1 MNFVRS
7 TRSIF
12 VKNDEGKAF
21 RLQLPKLK
29 VTGMN
34 EYGKMEFEVNEE
46 FTKVWNDI
54 DGECREYATLQWS
67 ENPKDGK
74 FRVKIDEK
82 THIFNSH
89 SELESD
95 PKFVGRFV
103 TCIIEIQS
111 VYTFKGY
118 SGITCRIHQ
127 LKIHDPVCL
136 FTEDD

>member
-1 MNFVRS
+1 MNFVKS

-12 VKNDEGKAF
+12 VKNDDGKSF
-21 RLQLPKLK
+21 RIQIPKLK
-29 VTGMN
+29 VIGMN
-34 EYGKMEFEVNEE
+34 EYGKMEMEVTDE
-46 FTKVWNDI
+46 FLELWKDI
-54 DGECREYATLQWS
+54 DEECKEYATLPWS

-82 THIFNSH
+82 THIFNSRT
-89 SELESD
+89 ELVTD

-111 VYTFKGY
+111 VYSFKGF

-127 LKIHDPVCL
+127 LKIHDPICL
-136 FTEDD
+136 FKEDD